1 MSNFAVMN
9 YWTQQSIYFAQQRN
23 YLDELFKVYPL
34 STNLRRE
41 LSQEQEASL
50 RSAYTS
56 RDNVRLV
63 KTLLNAEL
71 FPLKDSYVPFLRYD
85 RTAIARNPQT
95 INRIA
100 GTLYQMGID
109 AVIERCTA
117 PKETN
122 RQMGPLFKK
131 WIPGNVIGVPV
142 VNDPEEFLRKEDN
155 CILNASDRIMHDFAA
170 EFLGFRRNKGVDFL
184 AKFSGKYV
192 VGEAKF
198 LTDFGGHQNAQFDDA
213 LASLH
218 SFKKTSLDVIP
229 IAILDGILY
238 IRNHGKM
245 HTYLTTHQKDNIMSA
260 LVLREFLYS
269 L

>member
-1 MSNFAVMN
+1 MN
-9 YWTQQSIYFAQQRN
+9 YWTQQRN

-34 STNLRRE
+34 SPNLRRE
-41 LSQEQEASL
+41 LSREQEDSL
-50 RSAYTS
+50 RSAYGE
-56 RDNVRLV
+56 RDNVRLIE
-63 KTLLNAEL
+63 TLLDAEL

-85 RTAIARNPQT
+85 RAAIARNPQT

-109 AVIERCTA
+109 TVIEKCTA

-122 RQMGPLFKK
+122 RQMGPLFKR
-131 WIPGNVIGVPV
+131 WIAGNVIGVPV
-142 VNDPEEFLRKEDN
+142 VNDPEDFLSREDN
-155 CILNASDRIMHDFAA
+155 CILNASDGVMHDFSAKY
-170 EFLGFRRNKGVDFL
+170 LGFSRNKGVDFL

-192 VGEAKF
+192 AGEAKF
-198 LTDFGGHQNAQFDDA
+198 LTDFGGHQNAQFEDA

-218 SFKKTSLDVIP
+218 SFRKTSLDVIP
-229 IAILDGILY
+229 IAILDGVLY

-245 HTYLTTHQKDNIMSA
+245 HTYLTAHHKDNIISA